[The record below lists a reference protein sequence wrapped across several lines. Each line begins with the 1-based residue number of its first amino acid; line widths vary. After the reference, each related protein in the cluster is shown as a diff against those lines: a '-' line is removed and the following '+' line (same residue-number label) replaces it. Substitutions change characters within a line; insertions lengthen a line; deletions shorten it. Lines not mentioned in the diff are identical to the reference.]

1 MKEFIRNMIYTK
13 DELAKFITK
22 NSKIEISDVTIY
34 KRINKM
40 ISHNELSRINN
51 GEYIFTNKKQY
62 SYDLTSEISKK
73 VLSITEEN
81 FDKSTKFI
89 VYESTI
95 LNEFLNHLIAKST
108 TIIEIE
114 KNLME
119 QEFWLLKENGY
130 QNVLLNPNDNE
141 NYIYNSYDGNCII
154 IKPLI
159 SKAPINHKEHKISI
173 EKLIVDIICDKTT
186 NLFYEN
192 SEIQGIFEY
201 ITKTYS
207 FKYDTIYNYAKRRH
221 CYEKVIK
228 YIST

>member
-1 MKEFIRNMIYTK
+1 MKEFIKNMIYTK

-95 LNEFLNHLIAKST
+95 LNEFLNHLIAKPT

-159 SKAPINHKEHKISI
+159 SKAPINYKEHKISI
-173 EKLIVDIICDKTT
+173 EKRIK
-186 NLFYEN
+186 E
-192 SEIQGIFEY
+192 FE
-201 ITKTYS
+201 
-207 FKYDTIYNYAKRRH
+207 
-221 CYEKVIK
+221 
-228 YIST
+228 